1 MVWRLFSYWSQ
12 QLTRHEALEISMSF
26 IVSGFQQQFSVW
38 SLYKEIRDEAL
49 EIPLNLIVSL
59 FNNIF
64 QSVLSTRKLG

>member
-1 MVWRLFSYWSQ
+1 
-12 QLTRHEALEISMSF
+12 MSF

-38 SLYKEIRDEAL
+38 SLYKEISDEAL

>member
-1 MVWRLFSYWSQ
+1 
-12 QLTRHEALEISMSF
+12 MSF

-49 EIPLNLIVSL
+49 EIPPNLIVSL